1 MRLTIP
7 EPAGPPASERVSSD
21 DPFEEWVVS
30 GVYGDV
36 VPVRVA
42 RPAEGARGVVVVGH
56 GLNGSRSS
64 RYITGASRQWS
75 ANGIAVVSFDFPLSG
90 DRAESG
96 RSREA
101 IKEPATVRQ
110 AIGDIGRVVDF
121 ASREFQGVPVVYL
134 GFSNG
139 AILGTLF
146 AGQSREVEA
155 LCLVVAGSRA
165 RQVRFTNPHI
175 PDEAIALIE
184 AGDPATYAPGVSPR
198 PVLMLCADRDEQFDR
213 IAAFDLYDAF
223 DAPKELVFFPGTHAE
238 WPHPG
243 PVYRRI
249 SAFVEDAIGAAV

>member
-7 EPAGPPASERVSSD
+7 EPAGPPASEQVSSD
-21 DPFEEWVVS
+21 GPFEEWIVS
-30 GVYGDV
+30 GVYGDT

-42 RPAEGARGVVVVGH
+42 RPAEGVRGVVVVGH

-64 RYITGASRQWS
+64 RYITGASRHWS
-75 ANGIAVVSFDFPLSG
+75 ASGIAVVSFDFPLSG
-90 DRAESG
+90 DRAVPD

-101 IKEPATVRQ
+101 IKEPAAVRQ
-110 AIGDIGRVVDF
+110 AIGDIGRVVGF
-121 ASREFQGVPVVYL
+121 ASQEFPSVPVVYL

-139 AILGTLF
+139 AILGTIF
-146 AGQSREVEA
+146 AGQSDEVEA
-155 LCLVVAGSRA
+155 ICLVVAGSRA
-165 RQVRFTNPHI
+165 RQVRFTNPHL
-175 PDEAIALIE
+175 PDDAVALIE
-184 AGDPATYAPGVSPR
+184 AADPATYAPGVSPR

-223 DAPKELVFFPGTHAE
+223 DAPKELTFFPGTHAE

-249 SAFVEDAIGAAV
+249 SGFLDEVIGAAV